1 MWEYSICVNSSNKDL
16 ANFIYSS
23 LKTYIEGLGGV
34 TTLYNGSFTS
44 IIIGIEESKRE
55 KAQVYISKVVTR
67 TICSFFKREFLDE
80 NLSLSIK
87 DEMGMLAFKKALI
100 NFDKE
105 TDFYIVS
112 RNLAF
117 NENLYLESFYN
128 FRLKKLR
135 EKWGELISLAND
147 NKDYLI
153 TSESFYDLLKFLI
166 DNIDI
171 SQDEIDIVEDDDGYR
186 IFSGSEEDNIECLT
200 KEGLVSSVIDISPQ
214 KINLYCKGENSATDV
229 LKKIY
234 EKRVNFRF
242 TQKEDKDLVTILK
255 I

>member
-1 MWEYSICVNSSNKDL
+1 MWEYSICVNNSNKDL
-16 ANFIYSS
+16 ASFIYLS
-23 LKTYIEGLGGV
+23 LKSYIEGLGGV
-34 TTLYNGSFTS
+34 ATLYNGGFTS
-44 IIIGIEESKRE
+44 IVIGIDELKKH
-55 KAQVYISKVVTR
+55 KAQVYISKVVTK
-67 TICSFFKREFLDE
+67 TICSFFKMQFLNE
-80 NLSLSIK
+80 NLSLSVK

-112 RNLAF
+112 RNLTF
-117 NENLYLESFYN
+117 DENLYIESFYN

-135 EKWGELISLAND
+135 EKWRELIRLAND

-153 TSESFYDLLKFLI
+153 SSESFYDLLKFLV

-186 IFSGSEEDNIECLT
+186 IFSGGEEDNIECLT

-234 EKRVNFRF
+234 EKRVNFKF
-242 TQKEDKDLVTILK
+242 AKKEDKDLVTILK
-255 I
+255 F